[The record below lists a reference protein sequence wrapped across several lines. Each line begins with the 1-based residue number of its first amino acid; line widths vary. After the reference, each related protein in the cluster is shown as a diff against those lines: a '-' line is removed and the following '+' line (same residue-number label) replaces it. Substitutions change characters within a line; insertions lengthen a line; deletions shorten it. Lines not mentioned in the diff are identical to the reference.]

1 MMKLWNPK
9 VLPTISLGPAAPEN
23 EEEDMYRTAAKG

>member
-23 EEEDMYRTAAKG
+23 EEDMYRTAAKG